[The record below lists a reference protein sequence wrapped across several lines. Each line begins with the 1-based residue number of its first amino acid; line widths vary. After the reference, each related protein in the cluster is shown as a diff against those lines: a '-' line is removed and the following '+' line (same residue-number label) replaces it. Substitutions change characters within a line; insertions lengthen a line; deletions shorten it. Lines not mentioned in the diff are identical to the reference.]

1 MGLLSPIMRDAAG
14 NRLTWWC
21 PGCDGPHQIAHG
33 AGNGPRWGWN
43 GSVEKPTFTP
53 SVLVRYD
60 GPDADKEDGQPSVC
74 HSFVVDGSMQ
84 FLGDCTHKLA
94 GQTVPIPAWPV
105 PNWSDG

>member
-21 PGCDGPHQIAHG
+21 PGCDRPHQIAHG

-60 GPDADKEDGQPSVC
+60 GPDADKDDGQPSVC